1 MGYEELEQRAKEM
14 GLPVYQYMR
23 IASQRAQKLTA
34 ERNFTYHEPA
44 EVVRLFS
51 ELLG

>member
-1 MGYEELEQRAKEM
+1 MGYELFEQRAKEM
-14 GLPVYQYMR
+14 DLPVYQYMR

-34 ERNFTYHEPA
+34 ELNFSYHEPE

-51 ELLG
+51 